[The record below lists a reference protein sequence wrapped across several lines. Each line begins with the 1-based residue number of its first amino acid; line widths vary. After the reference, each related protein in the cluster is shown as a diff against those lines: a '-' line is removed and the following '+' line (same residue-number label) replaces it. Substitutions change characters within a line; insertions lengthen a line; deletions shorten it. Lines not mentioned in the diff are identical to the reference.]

1 MDSSSKE
8 EVDLLSTKELKE
20 EEEVELVEVDISFKE
35 EEGNI

>member
-1 MDSSSKE
+1 VDSSSKE